1 MDCSF
6 EMNFLMIV
14 LIYFEEDNVIFLE
27 KWNNEIFEKYFLNI
41 VLIFVGLMIGI
52 LGNVVVIFIYSCFV
66 NK

>member
-1 MDCSF
+1 
-6 EMNFLMIV
+6 MNFLMIV
-14 LIYFEEDNVIFLE
+14 LIYFVEDNVIFLE

>member
-14 LIYFEEDNVIFLE
+14 LIYFVEDNVIFLE

-52 LGNVVVIFIYSCFV
+52 LGNVVVIFIYICFV

>member
-27 KWNNEIFEKYFLNI
+27 KWNNEIFERYFLNI

>member
-14 LIYFEEDNVIFLE
+14 LIYFVEDNVIFLE
-27 KWNNEIFEKYFLNI
+27 KWNNEIFERYFLNI

-52 LGNVVVIFIYSCFV
+52 LGNVVVIFIYRCFV

>member
-1 MDCSF
+1 
-6 EMNFLMIV
+6 MNFLMIV
-14 LIYFEEDNVIFLE
+14 LIYFVEDNVIFLE

-52 LGNVVVIFIYSCFV
+52 LGNVVVIFIYRCFV

>member
-52 LGNVVVIFIYSCFV
+52 LGNVVVIFIYRCFV

>member
-1 MDCSF
+1 
-6 EMNFLMIV
+6 MNFLMIV

-52 LGNVVVIFIYSCFV
+52 LGNVVVIFIYRCFV

>member
-1 MDCSF
+1 
-6 EMNFLMIV
+6 MNFLMIV

>member
-14 LIYFEEDNVIFLE
+14 LIYFVEDNVIFLE
-27 KWNNEIFEKYFLNI
+27 KWNNEIFEKYFLNF

-52 LGNVVVIFIYSCFV
+52 LGNVVVIFIYRCFV

>member
-14 LIYFEEDNVIFLE
+14 LIYFVEDNVIFLE

>member
-14 LIYFEEDNVIFLE
+14 LIYFVEDNVIFLE
-27 KWNNEIFEKYFLNI
+27 KWNNKIFEKYFLNI

-52 LGNVVVIFIYSCFV
+52 LGNVVVIFIYRCFV

>member
-14 LIYFEEDNVIFLE
+14 LIYFVEDNVIFLE

-52 LGNVVVIFIYSCFV
+52 LGNVVVIFIYRCFV